1 MTLKKKEK
9 FGLLNLDP
17 EKLTKIKKK
26 DTPPKPRVRYPAHTC
41 CHQCHK
47 NPFREAN
54 LGGLVHCENEGCQKK
69 FCKKCLKHRYE
80 LVGFGPDD
88 DDKAVSKYLGVKDEE
103 ESGDTNESFYGSSDD
118 DEEEG
123 LTVPGV
129 KKQKEEKVKEKWHC
143 PVCLGICNCPA
154 HRHAQGLD
162 AYGHVGWLRTLAAE
176 KGFTSVADFTIHL
189 KKKKLI

>member
-1 MTLKKKEK
+1 
-9 FGLLNLDP
+9 
-17 EKLTKIKKK
+17 
-26 DTPPKPRVRYPAHTC
+26 
-41 CHQCHK
+41 
-47 NPFREAN
+47 

-189 KKKKLI
+189 KKKSRIR